1 MAKLS
6 LIPRFSFCLLLG
18 FLPLASGWSQQAGSP
33 PPPPRLQPGGGVD
46 FTTQALAKDAA
57 EQKILSV
64 LAEIGKEQRSGN
76 MLVPEEDGRI
86 LRLLTETNGA
96 KHVAEVG
103 TSVGYSGIWFCLALR
118 KTGGKLTTFEI
129 DPNRAA
135 QARENFKRAGVDGL
149 VTLIEGDAHAN
160 VVGINGPVD
169 ILFLDADKPG
179 YIDYLEKLLPKVSPG
194 GLIVAHNM
202 NGRMADPR
210 FVKAITTN
218 PALET
223 VFLNLATSGIGVSLK
238 KR

>member
-6 LIPRFSFCLLLG
+6 FIPRFSCCLVLG
-18 FLPLASGWSQQAGSP
+18 FFPLSAGFSQQPGSP
-33 PPPPRLQPGGGVD
+33 PPPRHLPEGEID
-46 FTTQALAKDAA
+46 FTTRALAKDDA

-64 LAEIGKEQRSGN
+64 LAEIGQEQRSGN

-118 KTGGKLTTFEI
+118 GTGGRLTTFEI

-135 QARENFKRAGVDGL
+135 KARENFKRAGVDGL
-149 VTLIEGDAHAN
+149 VTLVEGDAHAN
-160 VVGINGPVD
+160 VVKIKDPID

-194 GLIVAHNM
+194 GLILAHNM
-202 NGRMADPR
+202 NLRMADPR
-210 FVKAITTN
+210 YLKAITTN

-223 VFLNLATSGIGVSLK
+223 VFLNLATSGIGVSMK